1 MFHEGICP
9 QVHFYLPWYIKESA
23 IYTSKL
29 YCNRA
34 DEAEEDAGEYL

>member
-1 MFHEGICP
+1 MFDEESWP

-29 YCNRA
+29 YCNHA
-34 DEAEEDAGEYL
+34 DEAEEDAGEHL